1 MRALIIGILKGMVVG
16 CVKML
21 NNVMLKTIFI
31 SYCLSQIHLE
41 FVKTEPSR
49 SDSTIY
55 RAGVFPLCYRNE
67 RGEVF
72 SSYGCS
78 LVLS

>member
-1 MRALIIGILKGMVVG
+1 MLK
-16 CVKML
+16 
-21 NNVMLKTIFI
+21 NVMLKTNFNP
-31 SYCLSQIHLE
+31 YCLPQNHQE

-49 SDSTIY
+49 WDSTIY